1 MRTRQAEPSLEPGGL
16 VAWIFVILVFH
27 SPLMLTRLPGK
38 TLSFFILDPDSLSMY
53 ERVRGRPYAR
63 VDPVRLRIRKARR
76 PPSPRLHRN
85 AVRDA
90 LSRREAGGAR
100 PPRRRPEPP

>member
-53 ERVRGRPYAR
+53 ERVRGRP
-63 VDPVRLRIRKARR
+63 
-76 PPSPRLHRN
+76 
-85 AVRDA
+85 
-90 LSRREAGGAR
+90 
-100 PPRRRPEPP
+100 